1 VSFYLLPN
9 TIGSAAT
16 SLDNAG
22 SGSTASGFNIKD
34 LIAGPRSS
42 MWRSV
47 ASSGAVRAGYH
58 VAADTTVTHMVDAC
72 RMLRKELDWRT
83 SESATFRRER
93 DEARAEIEFQRKCI
107 HDLDRQN
114 AELRKELN
122 STNSLLSEYRE
133 KFAELR
139 RWKER
144 AIEEHPS
151 LEDLEV

>member
-1 VSFYLLPN
+1 MSFYLLPN

-93 DEARAEIEFQRKCI
+93 DEARAENAKLQKLWHDAVEVSDHWENVATDAEKLLARLIERY
-107 HDLDRQN
+107 
-114 AELRKELN
+114 LN
-122 STNSLLSEYRE
+122 
-133 KFAELR
+133 
-139 RWKER
+139 
-144 AIEEHPS
+144 
-151 LEDLEV
+151 LEPKVK